1 VASAASASIVTLAS
15 ASIGAS
21 ASAAAAVAVVAA
33 DTHRRTNIK
42 GQEYLL
48 LFFTRSGL
56 AIYPDVIMMVQ
67 GIDLK
72 PENLNPIHDMKNEQP
87 RSLQQ
92 ISNFRSVMFLKGQV
106 DPTHGIHA
114 GIY

>member
-1 VASAASASIVTLAS
+1 MAAV
-15 ASIGAS
+15 
-21 ASAAAAVAVVAA
+21 AAAAA
-33 DTHRRTNIK
+33 DRHRRINIK
-42 GQEYLL
+42 GQEYLPH
-48 LFFTRSGL
+48 FFYSVRIGDL
-56 AIYPDVIMMVQ
+56 YPDVIMMVQ

-106 DPTHGIHA
+106 DPTHGIRVV
-114 GIY
+114 IY